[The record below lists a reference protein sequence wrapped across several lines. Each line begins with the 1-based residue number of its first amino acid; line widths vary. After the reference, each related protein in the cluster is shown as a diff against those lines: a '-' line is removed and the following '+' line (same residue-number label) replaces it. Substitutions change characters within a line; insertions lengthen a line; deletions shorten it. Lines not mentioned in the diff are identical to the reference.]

1 MSKLK
6 VDTLSNVN
14 QDAGPSLL
22 KGATIP
28 AGKTLNVLGNI
39 NVSGIVTASSFSG
52 DGSNL
57 SNIGGDPTSK
67 GQSTAWAMLFG
78 NYYRA

>member
-14 QDAGPSLL
+14 LDAGPSLV

-28 AGKTLNVLGNI
+28 VGKTLNVLGNI
-39 NVSGIVTASSFSG
+39 SVSGIITASSFVG

-57 SNIGGDPTSK
+57 SNIGGTPTSIS
-67 GQSTAWAMLFG
+67 QVSAQAMLFG